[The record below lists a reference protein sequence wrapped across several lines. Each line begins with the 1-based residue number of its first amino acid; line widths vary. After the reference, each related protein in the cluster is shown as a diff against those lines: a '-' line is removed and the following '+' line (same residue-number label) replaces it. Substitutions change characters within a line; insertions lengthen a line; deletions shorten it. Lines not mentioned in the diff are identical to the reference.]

1 MNVASGQLSREQAIR
16 ETVYRSCMALD
27 AEDFSAFLD
36 LCAPDL
42 EYTVT
47 AFSPEIRKEMI
58 WLEQDLEG
66 MRALLEMVPQH
77 LKRLGTL
84 KRHVSVYLIDDGN
97 DGIAKVTSSF
107 IVTHTDPQGRSQLFV
122 AGTYCDE
129 VDCRGERFL
138 LRKRNAHLETRDL
151 GIGSHIPI

>member
-1 MNVASGQLSREQAIR
+1 MMATPGNPSREQAIR
-16 ETVYRSCMALD
+16 ETVYRTCMALD
-27 AEDFSAFLD
+27 AEEFGTFLD
-36 LCAPDL
+36 LCSPEF

-47 AFSPEIRKEMI
+47 AFSPEIRKDMI
-58 WLEQDLEG
+58 WLDQNLEG
-66 MRALLEMVPQH
+66 MRALLDMVPQH

-84 KRHVSVYLIDDGN
+84 KRHVSVCLIDDGD

-122 AGTYCDE
+122 AGTYFDE
-129 VDCRGERFL
+129 VDCRGDRFL
-138 LRKRNAHLETRDL
+138 LKMRNARLETRDL